1 MSACVCL
8 CVCVYVC
15 VSLHRPMD
23 GSCGIELLGEEVGPE
38 RVEEYRPACGLYPQD
53 LRDYPALQKN
63 RPASAETQE
72 LALRKLGSKRLPP
85 GIVAR
90 RKRLPTDPRSISE

>member
-1 MSACVCL
+1 MCL

-38 RVEEYRPACGLYPQD
+38 RVEEYRPVGST
-53 LRDYPALQKN
+53 LRTYEITQPALKKN

-72 LALRKLGSKRLPP
+72 LAPRKTR
-85 GIVAR
+85 VEAA
-90 RKRLPTDPRSISE
+90 PTRHRGAAQKAANRPTLHQ